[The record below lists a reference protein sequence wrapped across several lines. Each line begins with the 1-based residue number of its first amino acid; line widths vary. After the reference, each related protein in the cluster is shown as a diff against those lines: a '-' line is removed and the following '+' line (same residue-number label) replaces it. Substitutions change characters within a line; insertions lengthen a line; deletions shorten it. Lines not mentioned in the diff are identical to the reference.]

1 MTIEESKKKCYVIMP
16 FSQSSPEHTE
26 EYWNNHFNNFL
37 KPLIESAAPLE
48 AYRSYPLRSDIVE
61 QIVKDLITA
70 PIVVA
75 DLTDANP
82 NVYWELGVRQSFTYG
97 TITIAQQGTELPSD
111 IGPKGT
117 LYYVSKQ
124 STGYTENVDFVTHF
138 TEALKDCLSNP
149 ESPDSVVLRTITG
162 RATLYQ
168 IVKKNENLRKLTALQ
183 EENKFNLDLL
193 GIVKRNCDENFG
205 LRAQNKEK
213 ECHVITARMRRVCL
227 ENLLV
232 NRYIDADDSFY
243 ERAQEYF
250 DFATAFSEQLSLWP
264 SRGSHTEEW
273 LLENSPDLKSRI
285 KKFNALVETE
295 SKRIS
300 SIL

>member
-1 MTIEESKKKCYVIMP
+1 MTIEEKKKCFVIMP

-26 EYWNNHFNNFL
+26 EYWNNHYNNFL
-37 KPLIESAAPLE
+37 KPLIESAASLE

-97 TITIAQQGTELPSD
+97 TITIAQHGTKLPSD

-117 LYYVSKQ
+117 LYYVSQQ

-149 ESPDSVVLRTITG
+149 QSPDSVVLQTITG

-183 EENKFNLDLL
+183 EENQFNCHLLDV
-193 GIVKRNCDENFG
+193 VKNCCDKNFG
-205 LRAQNKEK
+205 LRALKRTK
-213 ECHVITARMRRVCL
+213 ECRVITARMRLVCL

-232 NRYIDADDSFY
+232 NRYIDTEDSFY
-243 ERAQEYF
+243 EHAHRYF
-250 DFATAFSEQLSLWP
+250 DFAIAFSEQLSLW
-264 SRGSHTEEW
+264 SRHVSPTEEW
-273 LLENSPDLKSRI
+273 LSENSTDLKPRI
-285 KKFNALVETE
+285 EEFNELVETE
-295 SKRIS
+295 SKRIFS
-300 SIL
+300 TL